1 MRLKKRKHII
11 VNTIGLVFLFTMI
24 NINYINKKLVPFI
37 ENIVEKSVNKIIYNY
52 VFYMFDKDTLESEY
66 LLDII
71 ELNKNSDGEI
81 VSIDYNFNIAYKYLG
96 NGMNEFYNNLSNMVI
111 DIDYD
116 TNKDGVYF
124 VPVGLIYNNMLLD
137 YLGFKIP
144 CKIIYLSDIDMSFN
158 TKVTDYGMN
167 NLLIELYLVIN
178 VKNDLISPGRFY
190 EFGNKYEM
198 NIASKVVMGRI
209 PDYLGSTIEKS
220 SSILSS

>member
-111 DIDYD
+111 DID
-116 TNKDGVYF
+116 
-124 VPVGLIYNNMLLD
+124 
-137 YLGFKIP
+137 
-144 CKIIYLSDIDMSFN
+144 
-158 TKVTDYGMN
+158 
-167 NLLIELYLVIN
+167 
-178 VKNDLISPGRFY
+178 
-190 EFGNKYEM
+190 
-198 NIASKVVMGRI
+198 
-209 PDYLGSTIEKS
+209 
-220 SSILSS
+220 

>member
-1 MRLKKRKHII
+1 
-11 VNTIGLVFLFTMI
+11 MI

-52 VFYMFDKDTLESEY
+52 VFYIFDKDTLESEY